1 MRLAAT
7 FLCASG
13 VSAQCATGNCGATAV
28 QAVPSCTVG
37 NCAPSCATCAPAP
50 QVTMQTSTQQVV
62 TNQVTQQVQSSCQWE
77 VEVEWLPAK
86 TVKQDPVFNLEE
98 IFLYTPEVAIHETEI
113 PYTHFKV
120 VDKDLDCVATPMP
133 GKCEPNFCSSF
144 NEVKVT
150 VTPYKYN
157 ILRIVPS
164 LEIVKVPVPS
174 FHYHE
179 KDCRDKDV
187 HVKVWRDVEI
197 VINRNLPSIDEGDCA
212 AAQVKYTCS
221 KTNHVVNVQQPQVQN
236 IQVQTP
242 VVTQPPPQP
251 TCATC
256 NCAAPTPICAQSGC
270 CR

>member
-1 MRLAAT
+1 
-7 FLCASG
+7 
-13 VSAQCATGNCGATAV
+13 
-28 QAVPSCTVG
+28 
-37 NCAPSCATCAPAP
+37 
-50 QVTMQTSTQQVV
+50 MQTSTQQVV

-77 VEVEWLPAK
+77 VEVEWLPTPA
-86 TVKQDPVFNLEE
+86 VKQDPVFNLEE
-98 IFLYTPEVAIHETEI
+98 IFLYTPEVAIHEAEI

-120 VDKDLDCVATPMP
+120 VDKDLDCVQTDIQTDCKP
-133 GKCEPNFCSSF
+133 GFCSSV
-144 NEVKVT
+144 NT
-150 VTPYKYN
+150 VQVYVEEKQFN

-164 LEIVKVPVPS
+164 IELVKVDVPVFS
-174 FHYHE
+174 YTE
-179 KDCRDKDV
+179 NGCRDREV
-187 HVKVWRDVEI
+187 HVKVWRHVEI
-197 VINRNLPSIDEGDCA
+197 VIPRNLPSIDEGDCA